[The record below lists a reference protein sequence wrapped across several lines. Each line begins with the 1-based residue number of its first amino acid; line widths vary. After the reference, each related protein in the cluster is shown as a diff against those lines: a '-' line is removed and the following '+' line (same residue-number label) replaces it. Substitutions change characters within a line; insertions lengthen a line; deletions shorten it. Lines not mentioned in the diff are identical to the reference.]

1 MASDGEIRSNPLG
14 QPVGYQSEYQADL
27 LFPIE
32 RNEKRDELGLSG
44 KLPFVGQDIWNAYE
58 LSWLNPKGLPQVGI
72 GEVFFNAYS
81 PKIIES
87 KSLKLYLNS
96 LNQKRFSNI
105 EEVAQTIQNDL
116 SIASESEVIVSIKPV
131 EQNSSHMVSSISATC
146 IDEQDISIDSFN
158 YQPELLQLENSLQ
171 QELIVAESL
180 CSHLLKSNCLIT
192 NQPDWAS
199 IYIEYKGAKI
209 DRSGLLK
216 YIVSFRNHNEFHEQ
230 CVERIFCDI
239 LRICQPQEL
248 TVNARYTRRGG
259 LDINPWRSSHN
270 KVVANKRLVRQ

>member
-1 MASDGEIRSNPLG
+1 MASDSEIKLNPLG
-14 QPVGYQSEYQADL
+14 QSVGYQSEYQAGL
-27 LFPIE
+27 LFPVE
-32 RNEKRDELGLSG
+32 RKEKRDELGLSV

-72 GEVFFNAYS
+72 GEVFFNANS
-81 PKIIES
+81 AKIIES

-96 LNQKRFSNI
+96 LNQKRFSNV

-131 EQNSSHMVSSISATC
+131 EQNSSHMVSPISAIC
-146 IDEQDISIDSFN
+146 IDEQDISIDSYN

-171 QELIVAESL
+171 RELIVAESL

-209 DRSGLLK
+209 DRSGLLR

-239 LRICQPQEL
+239 WRICQPQEL

-259 LDINPWRSSHN
+259 LDINPWRCSYK